1 MCIHIYGGVREGM
14 NEIGVEGG
22 GETKESPGKRR
33 LKMRREPGGAGG
45 GGGGGTYRWERT
57 RMMDAEREGVS
68 APPIEGV
75 ITPYRGCVSTS
86 IGCVSVPV

>member
-22 GETKESPGKRR
+22 GTKESPGKRR

-45 GGGGGTYRWERT
+45 GGGGGTYRWER
-57 RMMDAEREGVS
+57 DPDDGCGERGRVS
-68 APPIEGV
+68 
-75 ITPYRGCVSTS
+75 TPYRGCHHP
-86 IGCVSVPV
+86 I